1 VQSCVQTLLDEKLAL
16 IDHSKNSLISL
27 VKQTSAKL
35 KFTLNGS
42 VARDTDYLNMSLQS
56 ARERL
61 SMVDSALVD
70 AVAVLNKVSDD
81 CPEINVRCSMIDS
94 LISHLCLSNLSINQ
108 S

>member
-1 VQSCVQTLLDEKLAL
+1 M
-16 IDHSKNSLISL
+16 ISL

-61 SMVDSALVD
+61 SAIDEALVD
-70 AVAVLNKVSDD
+70 ALGVLNKVTDD
-81 CPEINVRCSMIDS
+81 CPEINVS
-94 LISHLCLSNLSINQ
+94 
-108 S
+108 